1 MMSLNI
7 ADALRQKLQE
17 EHDFN
22 AEQANGTLLVV
33 DEMVDSGIDRV
44 LGSIESL
51 RTEMAAR
58 EERMLSSIASVR
70 SEMDVRFK
78 VIDDRFNAFD
88 DRFNA
93 IDNRFNVIDN
103 RFNVIDNH
111 LKTIEAWVP
120 TKSAFITIAAI
131 AAFVAIF
138 GDYPSITR

>member
-33 DEMVDSGIDRV
+33 DEMVDNGFD
-44 LGSIESL
+44 
-51 RTEMAAR
+51 
-58 EERMLSSIASVR
+58 RMLKRINDLESK
-70 SEMDVRFK
+70 MDVRFK
-78 VIDDRFNAFD
+78 VIDDRFNAIDGRFNAID

-93 IDNRFNVIDN
+93 IDSQ
-103 RFNVIDNH
+103 

-120 TKSAFITIAAI
+120 TKSAFFTLAI
-131 AAFVAIF
+131 LAAAFAIF
-138 GDYPSITR
+138 GQ

>member
-22 AEQANGTLLVV
+22 SEQANGTLLVV

-51 RTEMAAR
+51 RSNMDAR
-58 EERMLSSIASVR
+58 DQLMRSSIESLR
-70 SEMDVRFK
+70 SDMNERFK
-78 VIDDRFNAFD
+78 VIDDRFNA
-88 DRFNA
+88 
-93 IDNRFNVIDN
+93 IDTQ
-103 RFNVIDNH
+103 
-111 LKTIEAWVP
+111 LKTIESWIP
-120 TKSAFITIAAI
+120 TKSAFITIAVI

-138 GDYPSITR
+138 G